1 MLNKFSTLLIIF
13 LLTSH
18 SVNSATIKKDKLS
31 LETKGIVVGS
41 SAVSIGTV
49 AGITISGITAIF
61 PAAVIGGGIGYLT
74 IKAAKRIKNL
84 KVQQKNKN

>member
-1 MLNKFSTLLIIF
+1 MLNKFASLIIIF

-18 SVNSATIKKDKLS
+18 NVNSATIKKNKLS

-41 SAVSIGTV
+41 STVSIGTLV
-49 AGITISGITAIF
+49 GITISGVTAIF

-74 IKAAKRIKNL
+74 IKASKRIK
-84 KVQQKNKN
+84 KARGSEKNKN